1 MTDGI
6 LSKLFRE
13 LNDRPLPGK
22 ESETRWIV
30 FDGDVDALWVEN
42 MNSGMYVCVCMY
54 VLYIVHAWRLC
65 EIFDARSPSKD
76 MYLKICIYAF
86 YRDYSSVSIPPSVTD
101 ALIGT
106 FVQCQ

>member
-1 MTDGI
+1 MIDGI

-22 ESETRWIV
+22 ENEMRWIV

-42 MNSGMYVCVCMY
+42 MNSGTYVCVRMY
-54 VLYIVHAWRLC
+54 VLYIVRAWRLC
-65 EIFDARSPSKD
+65 EIFDARNPSMG
-76 MYLKICIYAF
+76 MYLNICIHAF
-86 YRDYSSVSIPPSVTD
+86 HRDYSSVFVPSSVTD